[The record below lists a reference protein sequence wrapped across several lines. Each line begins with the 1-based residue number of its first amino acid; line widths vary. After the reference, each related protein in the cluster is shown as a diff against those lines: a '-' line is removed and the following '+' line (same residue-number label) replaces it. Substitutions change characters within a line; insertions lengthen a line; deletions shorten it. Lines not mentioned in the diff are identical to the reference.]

1 MTLFPVVPDWKT
13 YPEWGRDMNYSLGE
27 AGLAGHWLKFI
38 RHYVFFHKAKGDP
51 FWWLIPE

>member
-1 MTLFPVVPDWKT
+1 MTLFPVVADWQK

-38 RHYVFFHKAKGDP
+38 LHYIFFHKAKGYP